1 MKKVFAVITMLI
13 GICGLSYSENSF
25 DNELSNLRKNV
36 IGMCA
41 QLQTGQLRE
50 NQEQLLKEIDD
61 IISSWKEFTDKYKN
75 TPPAEYGKDPDWKS
89 YFDEALDNFQIMR
102 QKVEEKNY
110 NRAMQFCGLNC
121 ALFVKIHQVNGISTL
136 TDKMFTLR
144 QHLKLTLSMAKASNW
159 AGAKEIMENASKNL
173 QEIKKLATPANVDKK
188 EYLNDI
194 KLLDDSFAQ
203 LKSMFNTKDI
213 KKFGE
218 QFKTFLNTFNKLYL
232 KYI

>member
-1 MKKVFAVITMLI
+1 MKKVFAVIAVLI
-13 GICGLSYSENSF
+13 ALCGLSYSENSF
-25 DNELSNLRKNV
+25 DTELSGLRKSV
-36 IGMCA
+36 ISMCT
-41 QLQTGQLRE
+41 QLQAGQPRE
-50 NQEQLLKEIDD
+50 NQEQLLKEIDA
-61 IISSWKEFTDKYKN
+61 IISGWKGLTDNYNN
-75 TPPAEYGKDPDWKS
+75 TPPVEYAKDPAWKS

-102 QKVEEKNY
+102 QKVEGKDY
-110 NRAMQFCGLNC
+110 NRATQFCGLNC

-159 AGAKEIMENASKNL
+159 AGAKEIMENASKDL
-173 QEIKKLATPANVDKK
+173 QEIKKLAIPANVDKK

-194 KLLDDSFAQ
+194 KLLDDAFAQ
-203 LKSMFNTKDI
+203 LKSIFNMKDI